1 MEVSQKQFA
10 KEQLNELL
18 QEFCSLQSSQEEAAF
33 SKKMKSILSDKT
45 KMEKEVFTKVFM
57 EGAKDAIEQSESII
71 KEANL
76 RLTLDNIF
84 PAISWSYIASN
95 YFKRSRSWLH
105 QRINGSLVNG
115 IPAKFTD
122 EEKRILIKALN
133 DLGINIQK
141 TAQFI
146 EQTS

>member
-1 MEVSQKQFA
+1 MDLSQKQHA
-10 KEQLNELL
+10 KEQLDGLI
-18 QEFCSLQSSQEEAAF
+18 QEFCSLQSSQDEVNF
-33 SKKMKSILSDKT
+33 SKKMKSILSNKN
-45 KMEKEVFTKVFM
+45 EKEKEIFAEVFV
-57 EGAKDAIEQSESII
+57 EGAKEAINESESII

-95 YFKRSRSWLH
+95 YFKKSRSWLH

-115 IPAKFTD
+115 IPARFTD
-122 EEKRILIKALN
+122 EEKRILIKALD
-133 DLGINIQK
+133 DLGINIKK
-141 TAQFI
+141 TAQLI

>member
-115 IPAKFTD
+115 VPAKFTD

>member
-115 IPAKFTD
+115 VPAKFTD

-141 TAQFI
+141 TAQYI
-146 EQTS
+146 AQTT

>member
-115 IPAKFTD
+115 VPGKFTD

>member
-1 MEVSQKQFA
+1 MDLSQKQYA
-10 KEQLNELL
+10 KEELDGLL
-18 QEFCSLQSSQEEAAF
+18 QEFCSLQSSQDEADF
-33 SKKMKSILSDKT
+33 SKKMKSVLSNKN
-45 KMEKEVFTKVFM
+45 EKEKKIFAEAFV
-57 EGAKDAIEQSESII
+57 EGAKEAIVQSEAII
-71 KEANL
+71 KEANF

-95 YFKRSRSWLH
+95 YFKKSRSWLH

-122 EEKRILIKALN
+122 EEKRILIKALD
-133 DLGINIQK
+133 DLGINIIK
-141 TAQFI
+141 TAQLI